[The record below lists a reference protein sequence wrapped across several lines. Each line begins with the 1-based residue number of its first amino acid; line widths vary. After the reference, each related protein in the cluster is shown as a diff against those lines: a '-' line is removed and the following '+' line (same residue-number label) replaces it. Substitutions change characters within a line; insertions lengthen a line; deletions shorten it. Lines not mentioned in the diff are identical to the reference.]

1 MTSGQMAAWPLEAS
15 TELGAISRV
24 EIRPRVFSALFRL
37 VCLLV
42 YRVAPGF
49 KGEGCPFSARL
60 SHGDLRK
67 ALSSFRFPSAGDGH
81 VDLFLGGSRGVG
93 MFSSDSEDAP
103 LGGLALAQHR
113 SSETTCSR

>member
-1 MTSGQMAAWPLEAS
+1 MTSGQMAVWPLEAS

-60 SHGDLRK
+60 SHGDLRRS
-67 ALSSFRFPSAGDGH
+67 ALVLQVPQ
-81 VDLFLGGSRGVG
+81 RG
-93 MFSSDSEDAP
+93 
-103 LGGLALAQHR
+103 
-113 SSETTCSR
+113 